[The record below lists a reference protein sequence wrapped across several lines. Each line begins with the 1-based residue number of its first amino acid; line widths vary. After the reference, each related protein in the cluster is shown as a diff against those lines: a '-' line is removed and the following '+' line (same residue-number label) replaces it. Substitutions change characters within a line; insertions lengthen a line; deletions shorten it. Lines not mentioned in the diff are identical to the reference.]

1 VVAVIK
7 GYCESFFSSEIGFV
21 PSQIIALVSP
31 TTRPLR
37 ERQMQVGTSLFL
49 VRFGFFLLCVRR
61 GGGGTELFV
70 FFEIHQ
76 LLLFFAETS

>member
-1 VVAVIK
+1 MIK
-7 GYCESFFSSEIGFV
+7 GYCESFFSSENGFV
-21 PSQIIALVSP
+21 PSQIIALLSP

-61 GGGGTELFV
+61 GGKELFV
-70 FFEIHQ
+70 VFEIH
-76 LLLFFAETS
+76 LLLSFFVETS